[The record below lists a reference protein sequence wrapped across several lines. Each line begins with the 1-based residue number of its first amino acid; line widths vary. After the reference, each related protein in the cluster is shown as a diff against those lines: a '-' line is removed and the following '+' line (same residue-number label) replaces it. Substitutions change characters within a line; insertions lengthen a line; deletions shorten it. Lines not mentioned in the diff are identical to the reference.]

1 MQDLLHHAGH
11 HLRQCETQIRQCGTR
26 LQECATHQPGHARL
40 RLPHA
45 EVLQAATA
53 VLPARRQAATAVLPA
68 LLQAAIAVL
77 PARLQEARPTAG
89 LLPIAIGA
97 VHHQAV
103 QATPAVAAAPVQ
115 TTGRPARPTAVQ
127 ALPTAEEAA
136 HHLQAIQEAV
146 AQAAAALRDDKTL
159 KN

>member
-26 LQECATHQPGHARL
+26 LQECAAHQLGHARP

-53 VLPARRQAATAVLPA
+53 VLPVHLQAATAALP
-68 LLQAAIAVL
+68 VRL
-77 PARLQEARPTAG
+77 PEARPTAG
-89 LLPIAIGA
+89 LLPGATGA

-136 HHLQAIQEAV
+136 HHLQTIQEAV
-146 AQAAAALRDDKTL
+146 AQAAAGLRDDKTL

>member
-26 LQECATHQPGHARL
+26 LQECAAHQPGHASL

-53 VLPARRQAATAVLPA
+53 VLPAR
-68 LLQAAIAVL
+68 LQAAIAVL

-89 LLPIAIGA
+89 LLPGAIGA

-103 QATPAVAAAPVQ
+103 QATPAVAAVPVQ
-115 TTGRPARPTAVQ
+115 TTARPARPTAVQ

-146 AQAAAALRDDKTL
+146 AQAAAGLRDDKTL